1 MDTFRF
7 AFAAGPWWLYVVL
20 VLAATGVAVWS
31 YRYANPD
38 PGPRM
43 RVLLIAL
50 RSLGLALLLIT
61 LFEPLIRITR
71 SDEMRPRVAVAI
83 DVSKSDTL
91 NDAAGNRATSVR
103 TAIKTLLP
111 ELESAGWSLED
122 VDLYLFDESVRS
134 ISRDTLGD
142 GGVLQFRGLRTDIA
156 AALRG
161 ITNRSEDANYGAVV
175 MITDGN
181 TNTGEAP
188 LYVAERSA
196 MGVYSVGIGDS
207 VPPKDVAV
215 LGILTN
221 TVGYVGRPLAV
232 TAEVNA
238 SNTGDASTTVVLL
251 DNGREVARETLA
263 LRRGF
268 EKQSVNFSY
277 TPTEAGM
284 HKLTV
289 SADGIAGEFTA
300 RNNTLSDFVKVLKD
314 ARTVVLIAG
323 APSPDVTFIKA
334 ALAADPTI
342 TVSTHILKQGTE
354 FYEGPPSASV
364 LGDAQAVVLIGFP
377 TASAPQNVIDMVA
390 TAARN
395 GCSMLFIPS
404 VATDYRRIDAL
415 ADILPFRVASSRPQE
430 FQVTADVKRNAINDP
445 ILKLTGTDTDAA
457 TWSQLP
463 PIFRT
468 ETFVTP
474 APGAEVLATLR
485 VNNAPL
491 EEPLILKRET
501 DRSRS
506 VAIMGY
512 GLHRWKLLA
521 EGPRDA
527 RGEARGLDILATLM
541 GNTVRWLSV
550 RDDDKRVRIRP
561 SRLLYASG
569 ENVTLHATVQDA
581 SYAPVDAADVRVRI
595 TASGGAASGSS
606 GVFAARDVVL
616 PAMGNGRYS
625 LDLGQ
630 LPIGDYSYSG
640 KAGEYG
646 SDQGRFSVGDVS
658 LEDGATYMNAALLHA
673 MSDRT
678 GGAFATPNG
687 IPALVDRLKNDA
699 RMRPVAMTS
708 DREIALWQLVWLL
721 AAAIACF
728 AVEWT
733 VRKRRGLV

>member
-7 AFAAGPWWLYVVL
+7 AFAAGPWWLYVL
-20 VLAATGVAVWS
+20 LCLAATGVAVWS
-31 YRYANPD
+31 YRFANPD

-43 RVLLIAL
+43 RALLVAL
-50 RSLGLALLLIT
+50 RSIGLALLLIT
-61 LFEPLIRITR
+61 LFEPLLRITR
-71 SDEMRPRVAVAI
+71 SVETRPRIAVAI

-91 NDAAGNRATSVR
+91 NDAKGNRALAVRTSV
-103 TAIKTLLP
+103 TTLLH
-111 ELESAGWSLED
+111 ELEAAGWAGDD
-122 VDLYLFDESVRS
+122 VDAFVFDESVRS
-134 ISRDTLGD
+134 IARDSLGNGD
-142 GGVLQFRGLRTDIA
+142 RLTFRGLRTDMA

-161 ITNRSEDANYGAVV
+161 VANRSEDANYGAVV
-175 MITDGN
+175 MISDGN

-196 MGVYSVGIGDS
+196 MGVYTIGIGDS

-215 LGILTN
+215 SGILTN

-232 TAEVNA
+232 TAEISA
-238 SNTGDASTTVVLL
+238 SNVGDVSSTVVLR
-251 DNGREVARETLA
+251 DNGKEVARESIA
-263 LRRGF
+263 LRRGY

-277 TPTEAGM
+277 TPAEAGM

-289 SADGIAGEFTA
+289 TADGVEGEFTS
-300 RNNTLSDFVKVLKD
+300 RNNSLSDFVRVLKD

-334 ALAADPTI
+334 ALAEDPTI
-342 TVSTHILKQGTE
+342 TVRTHIQKQGTE
-354 FYEGPPSASV
+354 FYEGPPSAGV

-377 TASAPQNVIDMVA
+377 TATSPQNVIDMVA

-404 VATDYRRIDAL
+404 LATDYRRIGAL
-415 ADILPFRVASSRPQE
+415 EEILPFRVTSSRPQE
-430 FQVTADVKRNAINDP
+430 FQVTADVKRSTIADP
-445 ILKLTGTDTDAA
+445 IMKLSGTDADAT

-474 APGAEVLATLR
+474 APGSEVLATLR

-491 EEPLILKRET
+491 EEPLILKRES

-512 GLHRWKLLA
+512 GLYRWKLLA

-527 RGEARGLDILATLM
+527 RGEAGGLDILATLM

-550 RDDDKRVRIRP
+550 RDDERRVRIRP

-569 ENVTLHATVQDA
+569 ETVTLHATVQDA
-581 SYAPVDAADVRVRI
+581 SYAPVDGADVRVKI
-595 TASGGAASGSS
+595 VGGVSS
-606 GVFAARDVVL
+606 RDVVL
-616 PAMGNGRYS
+616 AGMGNGRYA
-625 LDLGQ
+625 LDVGQ
-630 LPIGDYSYSG
+630 LPIGDYSYTG
-640 KAGEYG
+640 KAGDLG
-646 SDQGRFSVGDVS
+646 SDNGRFSVGDVS
-658 LEDGATYMNAALLHA
+658 LEDGATHMNAALLHA
-673 MSDRT
+673 MADRT
-678 GGAFATPNG
+678 GGGFATPST
-687 IPALVDRLKNDA
+687 IPALVERLKNDA
-699 RMRPVAMTS
+699 RLRPVAQTS
-708 DREIALWQLVWLL
+708 DREIALWQLAWLL
-721 AAAIACF
+721 AAALTCF
-728 AVEWT
+728 SVEWAL
-733 VRKRRGLV
+733 RKRRGLA

>member
-7 AFAAGPWWLYVVL
+7 AFAAGPWWLYAVL
-20 VLAATGVAVWS
+20 CLVATGIAVWS

-43 RVLLIAL
+43 RALLIVL

-61 LFEPLIRITR
+61 LFEPLLRITR
-71 SDEMRPRVAVAI
+71 SIETRPRIAVAI
-83 DVSKSDTL
+83 DISKSDTL
-91 NDAAGNRATSVR
+91 NDAAGNRASAVR
-103 TAIKTLLP
+103 ASLAALMP
-111 ELESAGWSLED
+111 ELEAVGWSSSD
-122 VDLYLFDESVRS
+122 VDAFVFDESVRS
-134 ISRDTLGD
+134 MTRDSLGT
-142 GGVLQFRGLRTDIA
+142 GERLTFLGLRTDIA

-161 ITNRSEDANYGAVV
+161 VANRSEDANYGAVV
-175 MITDGN
+175 LITDGN

-196 MGVYSVGIGDS
+196 MGVYAIGIGDS

-215 LGILTN
+215 AGILTN

-232 TAEVNA
+232 TAEISS
-238 SNTGDASTTVVLL
+238 SNVGDVSTTVVLR
-251 DNGREVARETLA
+251 DNGKEVARETLA

-277 TPTEAGM
+277 TPSEAGM

-289 SADGIAGEFTA
+289 SADGVAGEFTA
-300 RNNTLSDFVKVLKD
+300 RNNSLSDFVRVLKD

-334 ALAADPTI
+334 ALASDPTI
-342 TVSTHILKQGTE
+342 TVRTHIQKLGAE
-354 FYEGPPSASV
+354 FYEGPPSAGV
-364 LGDAQAVVLIGFP
+364 LGDAQAVVLVGFP
-377 TASAPQNVIDMVA
+377 TASSPQNVIDMVA

-404 VATDYRRIDAL
+404 LATDYRRIGAL
-415 ADILPFRVASSRPQE
+415 EDILPFRVTSSRPQE
-430 FQVTADVKRNAINDP
+430 FQVTADVKRNALSDP
-445 ILKLTGTDTDAA
+445 IMKLAGTEADAT

-463 PIFRT
+463 PIFRS

-474 APGAEVLATLR
+474 APGSEVLATLR

-491 EEPLILKRET
+491 EEPLILKRES

-521 EGPRDA
+521 EGPREA
-527 RGEARGLDILATLM
+527 RGEAGGLDILATLM

-550 RDDDKRVRIRP
+550 RDDERRVRIRP

-569 ENVTLHATVQDA
+569 ETVTMQATVQDA
-581 SYAPVDAADVRVRI
+581 SYAPVDGADVRVKI
-595 TASGGAASGSS
+595 VGAA
-606 GVFAARDVVL
+606 AASRDVVL
-616 PAMGNGRYS
+616 AGMGNGRYS
-625 LDLGQ
+625 LDIGQ

-646 SDQGRFSVGDVS
+646 GDNGRFSVGDIS

-673 MSDRT
+673 MADRT
-678 GGAFATPNG
+678 GGAFATPKS
-687 IPALVDRLKNDA
+687 IPALVEHLKNDA
-699 RMRPVAMTS
+699 RLRPVAQTS
-708 DREIALWQLVWLL
+708 DREIALWQLAWLL
-721 AAAIACF
+721 IAALTCF
-728 AVEWT
+728 SIEWAL
-733 VRKRRGLV
+733 RKRRGLA

>member
-20 VLAATGVAVWS
+20 CLVATGIAVWS

-43 RVLLIAL
+43 RTLLVVL
-50 RSLGLALLLIT
+50 RSVGLALLLIT

-71 SDEMRPRVAVAI
+71 SVETRPRIAVAI
-83 DVSKSDTL
+83 DVSRSDTL
-91 NDAAGNRATSVR
+91 NDAIGNRASAVR
-103 TAIKTLLP
+103 ASLATLIP
-111 ELESAGWSLED
+111 ELESAGWSGDD
-122 VDLYLFDESVRS
+122 VDAFVFDESVRS
-134 ISRDTLGD
+134 IKLDTLKSET
-142 GGVLQFRGLRTDIA
+142 LQFRGLRTDIA

-161 ITNRSEDANYGAVV
+161 VANRSEDANYGAVV
-175 MITDGN
+175 MISDGN

-196 MGVYSVGIGDS
+196 MGVYAIGIGDS

-215 LGILTN
+215 SGILTN

-232 TAEVNA
+232 TAEINS
-238 SNTGDASTTVVLL
+238 SNVGDQSTNVVLR
-251 DNGREVARETLA
+251 DNGREVAREALA
-263 LRRGF
+263 LRKGF

-277 TPTEAGM
+277 TPTEAGI

-289 SADGIAGEFTA
+289 TADGVPGEFTT
-300 RNNTLSDFVKVLKD
+300 RNNSLSDFVRILKD
-314 ARTVVLIAG
+314 ARAVVLIAG

-334 ALAADPTI
+334 ALSADPTI
-342 TVSTHILKQGTE
+342 TVRTHIQKQGTE
-354 FYEGPPSASV
+354 FYEGPPSAST

-377 TASAPQNVIDMVA
+377 TTSSPQNVIDMVA
-390 TAARN
+390 AAARN

-404 VATDYRRIDAL
+404 LATDYRRIDAL
-415 ADILPFRVASSRPQE
+415 ADILPFRVSSSRPQE
-430 FQVTADVKRNAINDP
+430 FQVTADVRRSAINDP
-445 ILKLTGTDTDAA
+445 ILKLSGTETDAT

-463 PIFRT
+463 PIFKT

-474 APGAEVLATLR
+474 APGSEVLATLR

-491 EEPLILKRET
+491 AEPLILKRES

-527 RGEARGLDILATLM
+527 RGEAGGLDILATLM

-550 RDDDKRVRIRP
+550 RDDERRVRIRP

-569 ENVTLHATVQDA
+569 ETVTLHATVQDA
-581 SYAPVDAADVRVRI
+581 SYAPVDGADVRVRV
-595 TASGGAASGSS
+595 SEGAATRTSQGASN
-606 GVFAARDVVL
+606 RDVVL
-616 PAMGNGRYS
+616 AGVGNGRYS
-625 LDLGQ
+625 LDLGA
-630 LPIGDYSYSG
+630 LPVGDYSYSG

-646 SDQGRFSVGDVS
+646 SDQGRFSVGDIS
-658 LEDGATYMNAALLHA
+658 LEDAATHMNAALLHA
-673 MSDRT
+673 MADRT
-678 GGAFATPNG
+678 GGAFATPKS
-687 IPALVDRLKNDA
+687 IPALVERLKMDA
-699 RMRPVAMTS
+699 RLRPVAQTS
-708 DREIALWQLVWLL
+708 DREIALWQLAWLL
-721 AAAIACF
+721 TAALACF
-728 AVEWT
+728 ATEWT
-733 VRKRRGLV
+733 LRKRRGLV

>member
-20 VLAATGVAVWS
+20 CLAAAGIAVWT

-43 RVLLIAL
+43 RALLVVL
-50 RSLGLALLLIT
+50 RSVGLALLLIT
-61 LFEPLIRITR
+61 LFEPLLRITR
-71 SDEMRPRVAVAI
+71 SVETRPRVAVAI
-83 DVSKSDTL
+83 DISKSDTL
-91 NDAAGNRATSVR
+91 TDAAGNRASAVR
-103 TAIKTLLP
+103 ASLTALLP
-111 ELESAGWSLED
+111 ELERAGWSADD
-122 VDLYLFDESVRS
+122 VDAFVFDESVRS
-134 ISRDTLGD
+134 VARDTLNNGEA
-142 GGVLQFRGLRTDIA
+142 LQFRGLRTDIA

-161 ITNRSEDANYGAVV
+161 ISNRSEDANYGAVV
-175 MITDGN
+175 MISDGN

-196 MGVYSVGIGDS
+196 MGVYAVGIGDS

-215 LGILTN
+215 SGILTN

-232 TAEVNA
+232 TAEIAA
-238 SNTGDASTTVVLL
+238 SNIGDVSTNVVLF
-251 DNGREVARETLA
+251 DNGKEVARETLA
-263 LRRGF
+263 LRRSF
-268 EKQSVNFSY
+268 DKQSVNFSY

-289 SADGIAGEFTA
+289 TAEGVAGEFTA
-300 RNNTLSDFVKVLKD
+300 RNNTLSDFVRVLKD

-334 ALAADPTI
+334 ALATDPTI
-342 TVSTHILKQGTE
+342 TVRTYIQKQGTE
-354 FYEGPPSASV
+354 FYEGHPSAAV
-364 LGDAQAVVLIGFP
+364 FADAQAVVLIGFP
-377 TASAPQNVIDMVA
+377 TSASPQNVIDMIAV
-390 TAARN
+390 AARN

-415 ADILPFRVASSRPQE
+415 ADVLPFRVASSRPQE
-430 FQVTADVKRNAINDP
+430 FQVTADVRRSAINDP
-445 ILKLTGTDTDAA
+445 IMKLTGTDADAA

-474 APGAEVLATLR
+474 APGSEVLATLR

-491 EEPLILKRET
+491 EEPLILKRES

-527 RGEARGLDILATLM
+527 RGEAGGLDILATLM

-550 RDDDKRVRIRP
+550 RDDDRRVRIRP

-581 SYAPVDAADVRVRI
+581 SYAPVDGADVRVRI
-595 TASGGAASGSS
+595 VGFGMEGREHPGSGTT
-606 GVFAARDVVL
+606 RDFVL
-616 PAMGNGRYS
+616 AGMGNGRYS

-630 LPIGDYSYSG
+630 LPVGDYSYTG
-640 KAGEYG
+640 KAGDLG
-646 SDQGRFSVGDVS
+646 GDQGRFSVGDVS

-678 GGAFATPNG
+678 GGAFATPTT
-687 IPALVDRLKNDA
+687 IPALVERLKNDA
-699 RMRPVAMTS
+699 RLRPVAQTS
-708 DREIALWQLVWLL
+708 DREIALWQLAWLL
-721 AAAIACF
+721 AAALACF

-733 VRKRRGLV
+733 LRKRRGLV

>member
-1 MDTFRF
+1 MDTVRF
-7 AFAAGPWWLYVVL
+7 AFAAGPWWLYIVLCVV
-20 VLAATGVAVWS
+20 ATAIAVWS
-31 YRYANPD
+31 YRYATPD

-43 RVLLIAL
+43 RTLLTVL
-50 RSLGLALLLIT
+50 RSIGLALLLIT
-61 LFEPLIRITR
+61 LFEPLLRITR
-71 SDEMRPRVAVAI
+71 STETRPRVAIAI

-91 NDAAGNRATSVR
+91 TDAAGSRAAAVR
-103 TAIKTLLP
+103 ASLAVLLP
-111 ELESAGWSLED
+111 ELENAGWSSDD
-122 VDLYLFDESVRS
+122 VDAFLFDESLRS
-134 ISRDTLGD
+134 ISHDTLGT
-142 GGVLQFRGLRTDIA
+142 GEQLQFKGLRTDVA

-175 MITDGN
+175 LISDGN

-196 MGVYSVGIGDS
+196 MGVYAVGIGDS
-207 VPPKDVAV
+207 VPPKDIAVA
-215 LGILTN
+215 GIVTN

-232 TAEVNA
+232 TAEIST
-238 SNTGDASTTVVLL
+238 SNLGDVSTAVTLF
-251 DNGREVARETLA
+251 DNGKEVARESLA

-268 EKQSVNFSY
+268 DKQSINFSY

-289 SADGIAGEFTA
+289 KADGIAGEFTG
-300 RNNTLSDFVKVLKD
+300 RNNTLSDFVRVLKD
-314 ARTVVLIAG
+314 ARTVVIVAG

-334 ALAADPTI
+334 ALAADPTV
-342 TVSTHILKQGTE
+342 TVRTHISKQGND
-354 FYEGPPSASV
+354 FYEGAPTAGE

-377 TASAPQNVIDMVA
+377 TASSPQSAIDMIA
-390 TAARN
+390 AAARN

-404 VATDYRRIDAL
+404 LTTDYRRAEAL
-415 ADILPFRVASSRPQE
+415 ADILPFKVTSSRPQE
-430 FQVTADVKRNAINDP
+430 FQVTADVRRSAINDP
-445 ILKLTGTDTDAA
+445 ILKLSGTDADAA

-485 VNNAPL
+485 VSNAPL

-501 DRSRS
+501 DRSRA

-521 EGPRDA
+521 EGPREA
-527 RGEARGLDILATLM
+527 RGEARGLDVLATLM

-569 ENVTLHATVQDA
+569 EVVTLHATVQDA
-581 SYAPVDAADVRVRI
+581 SYAPVDGADVRATVK
-595 TASGGAASGSS
+595 GPNGS
-606 GVFAARDVVL
+606 RDVVL
-616 PAMGNGRYS
+616 AGLGNGRYS

-630 LPIGDYSYSG
+630 MPVGDYSFSG
-640 KAGEYG
+640 KAGDYG
-646 SDQGRFSVGDVS
+646 SDNGRFSVGDIS
-658 LEDGATYMNAALLHA
+658 LEEGATYMNAALMHA
-673 MSDRT
+673 LADRT
-678 GGAFATPNG
+678 GGAFATKDN
-687 IPALVDRLKNDA
+687 IPALVERLKNDA
-699 RMRPVAMTS
+699 RLRPVAQTT
-708 DREIALWQLVWLL
+708 DRELPLWQLAWLL
-721 AAAIACF
+721 AAALACF
-728 AVEWT
+728 TIEWT
-733 VRKRRGLV
+733 LRKRRGLV